1 MFWTLLLAHL
11 IADYP
16 LQSSW
21 MVRAKRTLGGL
32 TLHVAIHIVVMLILV
47 GPALPQVWL
56 PLAAIALVHFALDAG
71 KNVVMRWRPHWVV
84 SSYLA
89 DQALHMITL
98 WLASA
103 WIAQHTPA
111 ATPLLKP
118 NLAILLSGYLL
129 ATHIWFISERIF
141 THRDATYQQE
151 LNRFALVRMVTRGL
165 LLTLFLLAGRPA
177 STSTGSALALSLALP
192 YVTGA
197 CCRRAALTDVLVALV
212 AAGSILLLSAGQ

>member
-71 KNVVMRWRPHWVV
+71 KNVAR
-84 SSYLA
+84 
-89 DQALHMITL
+89 
-98 WLASA
+98 
-103 WIAQHTPA
+103 
-111 ATPLLKP
+111 
-118 NLAILLSGYLL
+118 
-129 ATHIWFISERIF
+129 
-141 THRDATYQQE
+141 
-151 LNRFALVRMVTRGL
+151 
-165 LLTLFLLAGRPA
+165 
-177 STSTGSALALSLALP
+177 TGSSAAIWPIRP
-192 YVTGA
+192 YT
-197 CCRRAALTDVLVALV
+197 
-212 AAGSILLLSAGQ
+212 